1 MDINGK
7 VAVVTGGAS
16 GIGRALCLALAEHGA
31 AAVVV
36 ADVDARGAADTAAA
50 IEAAG
55 FEIERCD
62 RFKFKP
68 VVGMKAIEPHVIGIA
83 RRSNT

>member
-16 GIGRALCLALAEHGA
+16 GIGRALCLALAERGA
-31 AAVVV
+31 GAVVV
-36 ADVDARGAADTAAA
+36 ADVDGGGAAQTVAA

-55 FEIERCD
+55 HSALACAGR
-62 RFKFKP
+62 
-68 VVGMKAIEPHVIGIA
+68 HVQGG
-83 RRSNT
+83 